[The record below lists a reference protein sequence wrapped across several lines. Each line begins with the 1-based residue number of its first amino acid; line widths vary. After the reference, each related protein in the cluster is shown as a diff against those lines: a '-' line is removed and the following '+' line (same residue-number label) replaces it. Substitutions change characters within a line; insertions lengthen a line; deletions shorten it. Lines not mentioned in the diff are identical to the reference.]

1 MGNLLFFSRGRI
13 WVSTSLFFLLF
24 LGQSC
29 QIYDETAPISTSI
42 NVNSSIQQSF
52 QTMNF
57 VPSSW
62 LSESWWE
69 MFKDEQLSQLI
80 EQSFESN
87 PSLQMAVERVS
98 LAHDCAKSAFFPM
111 LPQVNAAFEEFF
123 AGFTWNRRGI
133 DSTLSLL
140 PDQIIPSWI
149 NLLSTLIN
157 FRWRID
163 LWGSQRKLY
172 QAAVDEAKMQMAEA
186 AYAKLMLSTQIAEA
200 YFQMQYYLD
209 LQGLERAILET
220 QNQLLDIEIAIYQ
233 NSLTDEET
241 LQTQEK
247 TILTFQQEMLN
258 TDKNIELVMHQLRS
272 LIGLS
277 ADDPMEF
284 QLPVSGFGSSFPFP
298 SEIPIGLL
306 LRRPDV
312 VAKIWAVQA
321 SSKRIKSAQVAFLP
335 TIDLGSFSGYL
346 NLSWDTL
353 LQPRGWFSSIAPMA
367 TLPIF
372 QGLKLQNNLNI
383 SVRRYNNAVYDYNQV
398 LLNAAKE
405 VVDAIT
411 TFRVSN
417 LQLQKQEEI
426 IVKSENLLELASL
439 RYEVG
444 LNSLLDVLKTN
455 LKVLQDEVQYAAM
468 SHLHLLAT
476 LNLIKSLGGGY
487 SCPEIEIVQEDNL
500 AS

>member
-1 MGNLLFFSRGRI
+1 M
-13 WVSTSLFFLLF
+13 
-24 LGQSC
+24 
-29 QIYDETAPISTSI
+29 
-42 NVNSSIQQSF
+42 
-52 QTMNF
+52 
-57 VPSSW
+57 
-62 LSESWWE
+62 
-69 MFKDEQLSQLI
+69 
-80 EQSFESN
+80 
-87 PSLQMAVERVS
+87 
-98 LAHDCAKSAFFPM
+98 
-111 LPQVNAAFEEFF
+111 
-123 AGFTWNRRGI
+123 
-133 DSTLSLL
+133 
-140 PDQIIPSWI
+140 
-149 NLLSTLIN
+149 
-157 FRWRID
+157 
-163 LWGSQRKLY
+163 
-172 QAAVDEAKMQMAEA
+172 
-186 AYAKLMLSTQIAEA
+186 
-200 YFQMQYYLD
+200 
-209 LQGLERAILET
+209 
-220 QNQLLDIEIAIYQ
+220 
-233 NSLTDEET
+233 
-241 LQTQEK
+241 
-247 TILTFQQEMLN
+247 
-258 TDKNIELVMHQLRS
+258 
-272 LIGLS
+272 
-277 ADDPMEF
+277 
-284 QLPVSGFGSSFPFP
+284 GSSFPFP

-455 LKVLQDEVQYAAM
+455 LNVLQDEVQYAAM